1 MEVVEGTDSRIDT
14 PRMTSLV
21 IVGGVFSLPTELLP
35 FAEPSVSV
43 RTERRRKQN
52 SAYLGKE
59 TKASF

>member
-14 PRMTSLV
+14 PRVTSLV

-43 RTERRRKQN
+43 RTERRRKAEFSLPGQRN
-52 SAYLGKE
+52 QS
-59 TKASF
+59 